1 MEEIVVPARVKITRE
16 LDVHGLPITR
26 ATLDV
31 GDEVGAT
38 PLPRGR
44 PGTRGPRGRPRATWI
59 KSGEVETAAE
69 LPDDLGPDDRGKWW
83 HERST
88 NDMLTWDG
96 SQWIRSRDAV
106 GPAGPVAPGS
116 NLRVVET
123 QSSPRIRVAGASIV
137 AGESMRVVVPA
148 GERGPQGPRGIAGP
162 ILESQDFDPTSGL
175 ADGATFAWARNGR
188 RFRMMPP
195 VNGVGPWSAG
205 PDDIAPDSSPAAV
218 NLIELASITVP
229 PLPFAWRPWVH
240 GIVQTLGGTKD
251 ARPHVFARLD
261 DWNGP
266 PVGHGRQSFGSS
278 LPLWV
283 NVTPYYSDQR
293 GAATLGNSV
302 SAQRVSPLSEFGVVA
317 ANTEATIY
325 FRVERLGTSS
335 TNDGSGPSISH
346 RRDRAYFQVHAM
358 PVQML

>member
-1 MEEIVVPARVKITRE
+1 MEEIVVPARVTITRE

-31 GDEVGAT
+31 GDEAGQI

-44 PGTRGPRGRPRATWI
+44 RGKRGPRGRPRATWI
-59 KSGEVETAAE
+59 KAGEVDTASE

-83 HERST
+83 HELST

-96 SQWIRSRDAV
+96 SAWVRSRDAV
-106 GPAGPVAPGS
+106 GPPGPVAPGS

-123 QSSPRIRVAGASIV
+123 QGNRRIRVAGASIV

-148 GERGPQGPRGIAGP
+148 GEQGPRGPRGTAGP
-162 ILESQDFDPTSGL
+162 IVESQDFDPTSGL
-175 ADGATFAWARNGR
+175 ADGATFGWTRNGR

-195 VNGVGPWSAG
+195 VNGAGPWSIG
-205 PDDIAPDSSPAAV
+205 PEDIAPDSTPAQR
-218 NLIELASITVP
+218 NLIELGSITVP

-240 GIVQTLGGTKD
+240 GMVQTAGGRSEG
-251 ARPHVFARLD
+251 RPHVFARLD

-266 PVGHGRQSFGSS
+266 PVGYARQAVNSDMPF
-278 LPLWV
+278 WV
-283 NVTPYYSDQR
+283 QMLPYYSNQR
-293 GAATLGNSV
+293 GAAVLGNAV
-302 SAQRVSPLSEFGVVA
+302 SAERVSPLSEFGVVA

-335 TNDGSGPSISH
+335 TTDGSGPSISH
-346 RRDRAYFQVHAM
+346 RNNRAYFQVRAM